1 MASHSGLRETNPK
14 PSSCL
19 TNMEC
24 RMPFAVKPYNDL
36 GVEVKGRAW
45 KKKKKYNNTVVAETV
60 FR

>member
-19 TNMEC
+19 TNMGC

-45 KKKKKYNNTVVAETV
+45 KKKIE
-60 FR
+60 